1 MTLTITIGL
10 HSLKT
15 LPINCKYMHLP
26 QWHSGTQKW
35 QDRGTDCGKEQY
47 EEFPTACHQN
57 RSPTCDRTC
66 TFQIQASHSQPWA
79 WDSWCV
85 QQWFAASTHHYNAQ
99 APTAAE
105 KARMKQPLSICHLFE
120 LPPTEHQILR
130 GSNKCHDSWRNQWWV
145 SFPAMG
151 VSKGKTKRDSLIIK
165 FLDNN
170 ICFSLILPF
179 SFLILIET

>member
-1 MTLTITIGL
+1 
-10 HSLKT
+10 
-15 LPINCKYMHLP
+15 MHLP

-85 QQWFAASTHHYNAQ
+85 QQ
-99 APTAAE
+99 
-105 KARMKQPLSICHLFE
+105 
-120 LPPTEHQILR
+120 
-130 GSNKCHDSWRNQWWV
+130 
-145 SFPAMG
+145 
-151 VSKGKTKRDSLIIK
+151 
-165 FLDNN
+165 
-170 ICFSLILPF
+170 
-179 SFLILIET
+179 